1 MSKTFVMY
9 RMVHTMVEPFAKQ
22 ALKGRVT
29 LSAGLTKLLECSDED
44 AYFLRAC
51 GFSCR
56 SS

>member
-9 RMVHTMVEPFAKQ
+9 SMVHTTVDSFVKQ

-29 LSAGLTKLLECSDED
+29 LSTVLTKLLECSGEGP
-44 AYFLRAC
+44 YFLPAC